1 MGFFTYHGSL
11 TYSGLL
17 VLADSRLCHGLIPVD
32 GSLMTYGLLNQI
44 GSLSLLDFLL

>member
-1 MGFFTYHGSL
+1 MGVFTYHGSL

-32 GSLMTYGLLNQI
+32 GSLMIYGLLNQI
-44 GSLSLLDFLL
+44 GSLAENGFI